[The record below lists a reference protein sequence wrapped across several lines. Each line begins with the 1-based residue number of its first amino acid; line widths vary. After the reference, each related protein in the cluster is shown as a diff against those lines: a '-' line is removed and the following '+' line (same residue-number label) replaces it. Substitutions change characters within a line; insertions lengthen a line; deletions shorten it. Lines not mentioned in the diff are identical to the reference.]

1 VATRQE
7 AQAALDKAVAERDTI
22 QGNLLDLDGS
32 FGKQLLSGASLT
44 GESKQ
49 RWDTAAATLAAL
61 WETFN
66 AYSAVIDQAAQLM
79 STVKDRDLGSVIA
92 LLSGPSVRLSRG
104 PAPLG
109 RRDLADG
116 GVDMLTAP
124 SAVAQMRRE
133 FSRVTEVVAAAEA
146 VWGEVGGLLDQASTT
161 LSRAASLAAGLSDD
175 MVSARLAE
183 VSTQLSVQRTT
194 LNTDP
199 LSLWQDGGDGRAGH
213 ADASAASR
221 VRDQVAAVAAEV
233 DSVAKDRDNARQRI
247 DAIAGVQATA
257 IAAWQDA
264 LQARQRAAAKIAGEF
279 LPAVPAS
286 YPGAAFQ
293 RASLD
298 TLASAGQWQRLAAE
312 ADRAERDL
320 GAEITAYRKAAD
332 EAESAFSR
340 REELRGM
347 LQAYKAKAARL
358 GGAEDFGLTERYDA
372 ARELLWTAP
381 CDLGAAA
388 DAVAAYQQAILAKGR
403 GQG

>member
-1 VATRQE
+1 MATRQQ
-7 AQAALDKAVAERDTI
+7 AQAALDKAAAERDTI

-32 FGKQLLSGASLT
+32 FGRQLLSGASLT
-44 GESKQ
+44 GESKR

-61 WETFN
+61 WETFS

-79 STVKDRDLGSVIA
+79 STVKDRDLESVSA

-109 RRDLADG
+109 RRDLADA
-116 GVDMLTAP
+116 GVDMLTVPA
-124 SAVAQMRRE
+124 AVAQMRRE
-133 FSRVTEVVAAAEA
+133 FGGVTAVVAAAEA
-146 VWGEVGGLLDQASTT
+146 VWGEVGGLLDQAGTD

-175 MVSARLAE
+175 TLSARLGE
-183 VSTQLSVQRTT
+183 VSTELSAQRAT

-199 LSLWQDGGDGRAGH
+199 LSLWQDGH
-213 ADASAASR
+213 ADTTGASR
-221 VRDQVAAVAAEV
+221 VRDRVAAVAAEV
-233 DSVAKDRDNARQRI
+233 DATAKVRDGARQRI
-247 DAIAGVQATA
+247 DAVAGTRATSV
-257 IAAWQDA
+257 AAWQDA
-264 LQARQRAAAKIAGEF
+264 LSARQRAAVKIAAEF
-279 LPAVPAS
+279 LPAVPAG
-286 YPGAAFQ
+286 YQGTAFE

-298 TLASAGQWQRLAAE
+298 ALASAGQWQRLSAE
-312 ADRAERDL
+312 IDRAERGL
-320 GAEITAYRKAAD
+320 AAEITAYRKAAD
-332 EAESAFSR
+332 DAESALGR

-388 DAVAAYQQAILAKGR
+388 NAVAVYQQAILAKGR

>member
-1 VATRQE
+1 MATRQQ
-7 AQAALDKAVAERDTI
+7 AQAALDKAAAERDTI

-44 GESKQ
+44 GESKR

-61 WETFN
+61 WETFS

-79 STVKDRDLGSVIA
+79 STVKDRDLDSVTT

-116 GVDMLTAP
+116 GVDMLTVPA
-124 SAVAQMRRE
+124 AVAQMRRE
-133 FSRVTEVVAAAEA
+133 FGGVTEVVAAAEA
-146 VWGEVGGLLDQASTT
+146 VWGEVGGLLGQAGTD

-175 MVSARLAE
+175 TLSARLAE
-183 VSTQLSVQRTT
+183 VSTELSAQRAT

-199 LSLWQDGGDGRAGH
+199 LSLWQDGH
-213 ADASAASR
+213 ADTGAASR
-221 VRDQVAAVAAEV
+221 VRDRVAAVAAEV
-233 DSVAKDRDNARQRI
+233 DATAKIRDGARQRI
-247 DAIAGVQATA
+247 DAMAGARATA
-257 IAAWQDA
+257 VAAWQDA
-264 LQARQRAAAKIAGEF
+264 LHARQRAAVKIADEF
-279 LPAVPAS
+279 LPAVPAG
-286 YPGAAFQ
+286 YPGTAVE

-298 TLASAGQWQRLAAE
+298 ALASAGQWQRLSAE
-312 ADRAERDL
+312 IDRAERGL
-320 GAEITAYRKAAD
+320 AAEIAAYRKAAD
-332 EAESAFSR
+332 DAESVLSR

-388 DAVAAYQQAILAKGR
+388 DAVAVYQQAILAKGR

>member
-1 VATRQE
+1 MANRQQ
-7 AQAALDKAVAERDTI
+7 AQAALDKAAAERDTI

-44 GESKQ
+44 GESKR
-49 RWDTAAATLAAL
+49 RWDTAAAALAAL
-61 WETFN
+61 WETFS
-66 AYSAVIDQAAQLM
+66 AYSAVIDQVAQLM
-79 STVKDRDLGSVIA
+79 STVKDRDLDSVSA

-116 GVDMLTAP
+116 GVDMLTVPA
-124 SAVAQMRRE
+124 AVAQMRRE
-133 FSRVTEVVAAAEA
+133 FGGVTEVVAAAEA
-146 VWGEVGGLLDQASTT
+146 VWGEVGGLLDQAGTD
-161 LSRAASLAAGLSDD
+161 LSRAASLAAAGLSDD
-175 MVSARLAE
+175 TLSARLAE
-183 VSTQLSVQRTT
+183 VSTELSAQRAT

-199 LSLWQDGGDGRAGH
+199 LSLWQDGH
-213 ADASAASR
+213 ADTGAASR
-221 VRDQVAAVAAEV
+221 VRDRVTAVAAEV
-233 DSVAKDRDNARQRI
+233 DATAKIRDGARQRI
-247 DAIAGVQATA
+247 NAMAGARTTA
-257 IAAWQDA
+257 VAAWQDA
-264 LQARQRAAAKIAGEF
+264 LHARQRAAVKIADEF
-279 LPAVPAS
+279 LPAVPAG
-286 YPGAAFQ
+286 YPGTAVE

-298 TLASAGQWQRLAAE
+298 ALASAGQWQRLSAE
-312 ADRAERDL
+312 IDRAER
-320 GAEITAYRKAAD
+320 GVAAEIAAYRKAAD
-332 EAESAFSR
+332 DAESALSR

-388 DAVAAYQQAILAKGR
+388 DAVAVYQQAILAKGR

>member
-1 VATRQE
+1 MATRQE
-7 AQAALDKAVAERDTI
+7 AQASLDKAVAERDTI

-32 FGKQLLSGASLT
+32 FGKQLLSGASLV
-44 GESKQ
+44 GVSKQ
-49 RWDTAAATLAAL
+49 RWDTAAATLAGL
-61 WETFN
+61 WETFS
-66 AYSAVIDQAAQLM
+66 AYSAVIDQAAQLI
-79 STVKDRDLGSVIA
+79 STVKDRELGSVIA

-116 GVDMLTAP
+116 GVDMLTVPA
-124 SAVAQMRRE
+124 AVAQMRRE

-146 VWGEVGGLLDQASTT
+146 VWGEVGGLLDQAATD
-161 LSRAASLAAGLSDD
+161 LSRAAPLVAGLGDD
-175 MVSARLAE
+175 ALSARLAE
-183 VSTQLSVQRTT
+183 VSSELSAQRAT

-199 LSLWQDGGDGRAGH
+199 LSLWQDASDGRNGH
-213 ADASAASR
+213 ADTSAARR
-221 VRDQVAAVAAEV
+221 VRDHVAAAVAEA
-233 DSVAKDRDNARQRI
+233 DSVAKVRDGARQRI
-247 DAIAGVQATA
+247 DAVASAQASA
-257 IAAWQDA
+257 VGAWQDA
-264 LQARQRAAAKIAGEF
+264 LAARQRAAVKIADEF
-279 LPAVPAS
+279 LPAVPYA
-286 YPGAAFQ
+286 YQGTALD

-298 TLASAGQWQRLAAE
+298 GLASAGQWQRLSAE
-312 ADRAERDL
+312 IDRAERGL
-320 GAEITAYRKAAD
+320 TAEAAAYRKAAD
-332 EAESAFSR
+332 DAESALSR

>member
-1 VATRQE
+1 MATRQE
-7 AQAALDKAVAERDTI
+7 AQAALDKASAERDTI

-32 FGKQLLSGASLT
+32 FGKQLLSGASLA

-49 RWDTAAATLAAL
+49 RWDTAAATLAGL
-61 WETFN
+61 WETFS

-79 STVKDRDLGSVIA
+79 STVKDRELGSVIA

-116 GVDMLTAP
+116 GVDMLTVPA
-124 SAVAQMRRE
+124 AVAQMRRE
-133 FSRVTEVVAAAEA
+133 FSRVAEVVAAAEA
-146 VWGEVGGLLDQASTT
+146 VWGEVGGLLDQAATD
-161 LSRAASLAAGLSDD
+161 LSRAAPLVAGLGDD
-175 MVSARLAE
+175 ALSARLAE
-183 VSTQLSVQRTT
+183 VSSELSAQRAT

-199 LSLWQDGGDGRAGH
+199 LSLWQDGSDGRNGH
-213 ADASAASR
+213 ADTSAAR
-221 VRDQVAAVAAEV
+221 GVRDHVAAAVAEA
-233 DSVAKDRDNARQRI
+233 DSVAKVRDGARQRI
-247 DAIAGVQATA
+247 DAVAGAQASA
-257 IAAWQDA
+257 VAAWQDA
-264 LQARQRAAAKIAGEF
+264 LQARQRAAVKIAGEF
-279 LPAVPAS
+279 LPAVPYA
-286 YPGAAFQ
+286 YQGTAFD

-298 TLASAGQWQRLAAE
+298 GLASAGQWQRLSAE
-312 ADRAERDL
+312 IDRAERSL
-320 GAEITAYRKAAD
+320 TAETAAYRKAAD
-332 EAESAFSR
+332 DAESALSR

>member
-1 VATRQE
+1 MATRQE

-32 FGKQLLSGASLT
+32 FGKQLLSGANLA
-44 GESKQ
+44 GESRQ
-49 RWDTAAATLAAL
+49 RWDTAAATLAGL
-61 WETFN
+61 WETFS
-66 AYSAVIDQAAQLM
+66 AYSAVIDQATQLM
-79 STVKDRDLGSVIA
+79 TTVKDRELGSVIA

-116 GVDMLTAP
+116 GVDMLTVPA
-124 SAVAQMRRE
+124 AVAQMRRE
-133 FSRVTEVVAAAEA
+133 FSKVTDVVAAAEA
-146 VWGEVGGLLDQASTT
+146 VWGEVGGLLDQAGTD
-161 LSRAASLAAGLSDD
+161 LSRAAALVAGLADD
-175 MVSARLAE
+175 SLSARVAE
-183 VSTQLSVQRTT
+183 VSSELSAQRAT

-199 LSLWQDGGDGRAGH
+199 LSLWQDGSDRRNGH
-213 ADASAASR
+213 ADTSAAKR
-221 VRDQVAAVAAEV
+221 VRDHVAAVVAEV
-233 DSVAKDRDNARQRI
+233 DSVAKVRDGARQRI
-247 DAIAGVQATA
+247 DAVAGAQATA
-257 IAAWQDA
+257 VAAWQDA
-264 LQARQRAAAKIAGEF
+264 LAARQRVAVKIADGF
-279 LPAVPAS
+279 LPPV
-286 YPGAAFQ
+286 PGAYQGTAVD

-298 TLASAGQWQRLAAE
+298 GLASAGQWQRLSAE
-312 ADRAERDL
+312 IDRAERGL
-320 GAEITAYRKAAD
+320 AAETAAYRKAAD
-332 EAESAFSR
+332 DAESALSR

-358 GGAEDFGLTERYDA
+358 GGAEDFDLTERYDA

>member
-1 VATRQE
+1 MATRQE
-7 AQAALDKAVAERDTI
+7 AQAALDKAVAERDTV

-32 FGKQLLSGASLT
+32 FGKQLLSGASLV

-49 RWDTAAATLAAL
+49 RWDTAAATLAGL
-61 WETFN
+61 WETFT

-79 STVKDRDLGSVIA
+79 STAKDRELGSVTA

-116 GVDMLTAP
+116 GVDMLTVPA
-124 SAVAQMRRE
+124 AVAQMRRE

-146 VWGEVGGLLDQASTT
+146 VWGEVGGLLDQAAAD
-161 LSRAASLAAGLSDD
+161 LSRAATLVASLADD
-175 MVSARLAE
+175 TLSARLAE
-183 VSTQLSVQRTT
+183 VSTELSAQRAT

-199 LSLWQDGGDGRAGH
+199 LSLWQGDSDGRNGH
-213 ADASAASR
+213 ADTSAAKR
-221 VRDQVAAVAAEV
+221 VRDHVAAAVAEV
-233 DSVAKDRDNARQRI
+233 DAVAKVRDGARQRI
-247 DAIAGVQATA
+247 DAVAGAQANA
-257 IAAWQDA
+257 VAAWQDA
-264 LQARQRAAAKIAGEF
+264 LQARQLAAAKIADAF
-279 LPAVPAS
+279 LPAVPPAYRGTS
-286 YPGAAFQ
+286 LD

-298 TLASAGQWQRLAAE
+298 GLASAGQWQRLSAE
-312 ADRAERDL
+312 IDRAERGL
-320 GAEITAYRKAAD
+320 TAETAAYRKAAD
-332 EAESAFSR
+332 DAESALSR

>member
-7 AQAALDKAVAERDTI
+7 AQAALDRAAAERDTI
-22 QGNLLDLDGS
+22 QRNLLDLDGS

-44 GESKQ
+44 GESKR
-49 RWDTAAATLAAL
+49 RWDTAAATLAGL

-66 AYSAVIDQAAQLM
+66 AYSTVIDQAAQLL
-79 STVKDRDLGSVIA
+79 STVKDRDLGSVVA

-109 RRDLADG
+109 TRDLADG
-116 GVDMLTAP
+116 GVDMLTVP

-146 VWGEVGGLLDQASTT
+146 VWGEVGGLLDQASTA

-175 MVSARLAE
+175 MLSARLAE
-183 VSTQLSVQRTT
+183 VSTQLSAQRAT

-199 LSLWQDGGDGRAGH
+199 LSLWQDGRDGRAGH

-233 DSVAKDRDNARQRI
+233 DSIAKVRDNARQRI
-247 DAIAGVQATA
+247 DAVAGVQATA

-264 LQARQRAAAKIAGEF
+264 LNARQRAAVKIAGEF

-298 TLASAGQWQRLAAE
+298 ALASAGQWQRLAAE
-312 ADRAERDL
+312 TDRAERDL
-320 GAEITAYRKAAD
+320 AAEIAAYRKAAD
-332 EAESAFSR
+332 EAESALGR

>member
-1 VATRQE
+1 MANRQQ
-7 AQAALDKAVAERDTI
+7 AQAALDKAAAERDTI

-44 GESKQ
+44 GESKR

-61 WETFN
+61 WETFS
-66 AYSAVIDQAAQLM
+66 AYSAIIDQAAQLM
-79 STVKDRDLGSVIA
+79 STVKDRDLESVSA

-109 RRDLADG
+109 RRDLADA
-116 GVDMLTAP
+116 GVDMLTVPA
-124 SAVAQMRRE
+124 AVAQMRRE
-133 FSRVTEVVAAAEA
+133 FGGVTEVVAAAEA
-146 VWGEVGGLLDQASTT
+146 VWGEVGGLLDQAGTD

-175 MVSARLAE
+175 TLSARLAE
-183 VSTQLSVQRTT
+183 VAAELSAQRAT

-199 LSLWQDGGDGRAGH
+199 LSLWQDGH
-213 ADASAASR
+213 ADTGGASR
-221 VRDQVAAVAAEV
+221 VRDRVAAFAAEV
-233 DSVAKDRDNARQRI
+233 DATAKVRDGARQRI
-247 DAIAGVQATA
+247 DAVAGARATA
-257 IAAWQDA
+257 VAAWQDA
-264 LQARQRAAAKIAGEF
+264 LSARQRAAVKIAAEF
-279 LPAVPAS
+279 LPAVPAG
-286 YPGAAFQ
+286 YTGTAFE

-298 TLASAGQWQRLAAE
+298 ALASAGQWQRLSAE
-312 ADRAERDL
+312 IDRAERGL
-320 GAEITAYRKAAD
+320 AAEIAAYRKAAD
-332 EAESAFSR
+332 DAESALGR

-388 DAVAAYQQAILAKGR
+388 DAVAVYQQAILAKGR

>member
-1 VATRQE
+1 MATRQQ
-7 AQAALDKAVAERDTI
+7 AQAALDKAAAERDTI

-44 GESKQ
+44 GESKR
-49 RWDTAAATLAAL
+49 RWDTAAATLAGL
-61 WETFN
+61 WETFS

-79 STVKDRDLGSVIA
+79 STVKDRDLDSVSA

-116 GVDMLTAP
+116 GVDMLTVPA
-124 SAVAQMRRE
+124 AVAQMRRE
-133 FSRVTEVVAAAEA
+133 FGGVTEVVAAAEA
-146 VWGEVGGLLDQASTT
+146 VWGEVGGLLDQAGTD

-175 MVSARLAE
+175 TLSARLAE
-183 VSTQLSVQRTT
+183 AAAVLSAQRAT

-199 LSLWQDGGDGRAGH
+199 LSLWQDGH
-213 ADASAASR
+213 ADTGGASR
-221 VRDQVAAVAAEV
+221 VRDRVAAVAAEV
-233 DSVAKDRDNARQRI
+233 DATAKVRDGARQRI
-247 DAIAGVQATA
+247 DAVAGVRATA
-257 IAAWQDA
+257 VAAWQDA
-264 LQARQRAAAKIAGEF
+264 LSVRQRAAVKIADEF
-279 LPAVPAS
+279 LPAVPAG
-286 YPGAAFQ
+286 YPGTAVE

-298 TLASAGQWQRLAAE
+298 ALASAGQWQRLSAE
-312 ADRAERDL
+312 IDRAERGL
-320 GAEITAYRKAAD
+320 AAEIAAYRKAAD
-332 EAESAFSR
+332 DAESALGR

-388 DAVAAYQQAILAKGR
+388 DAVAVYQQAILAKGR